1 MKHNTVS
8 VVAYN
13 KEFSSAEVTQQLTA
27 CLPTRAEETDK
38 CTRMVE
44 AGARDGVS
52 GKREMYVDGMPLERS
67 LQIIDA
73 LRSTAV

>member
-1 MKHNTVS
+1 
-8 VVAYN
+8 
-13 KEFSSAEVTQQLTA
+13 
-27 CLPTRAEETDK
+27 
-38 CTRMVE
+38 MVE